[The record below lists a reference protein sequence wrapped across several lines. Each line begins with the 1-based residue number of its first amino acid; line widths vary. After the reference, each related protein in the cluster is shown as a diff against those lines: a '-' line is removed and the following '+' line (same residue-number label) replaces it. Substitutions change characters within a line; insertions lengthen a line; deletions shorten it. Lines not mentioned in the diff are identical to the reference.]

1 MKEKIKEL
9 ALQAGGSHYPE
20 VGGDILELFADL
32 LVKDVLREIDKVN
45 TNVCCGTTYDTSIS
59 ACVRE
64 KIVDHIKQAYDIKYK
79 FLERVNDF

>member
-32 LVKDVLREIDKVN
+32 LVKDVLHEIDKVN

-59 ACVRE
+59 TCVRE